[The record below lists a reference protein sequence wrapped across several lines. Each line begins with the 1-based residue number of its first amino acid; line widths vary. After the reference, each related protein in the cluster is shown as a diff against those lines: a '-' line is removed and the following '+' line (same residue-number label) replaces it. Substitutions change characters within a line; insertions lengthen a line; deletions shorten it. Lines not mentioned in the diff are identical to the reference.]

1 MIIQALSK
9 LLDKHEL
16 RSYSV
21 NIFERMLSTYKVA
34 LIKIREKK
42 EFINFDVI
50 ENDFLNFIER
60 FSTTAAIDSGK
71 LTDVINIS

>member
-1 MIIQALSK
+1 MIIQALSE
-9 LLDKHEL
+9 LLDRHEL

-21 NIFERMLSTYKVA
+21 NTFERMLSTYEVV
-34 LIKIREKK
+34 LTKIREKK

-60 FSTTAAIDSGK
+60 FSTTAAIDSRK

>member
-1 MIIQALSK
+1 
-9 LLDKHEL
+9 
-16 RSYSV
+16 
-21 NIFERMLSTYKVA
+21 MLSTYKVA

-60 FSTTAAIDSGK
+60 FSTTAAIDSRK